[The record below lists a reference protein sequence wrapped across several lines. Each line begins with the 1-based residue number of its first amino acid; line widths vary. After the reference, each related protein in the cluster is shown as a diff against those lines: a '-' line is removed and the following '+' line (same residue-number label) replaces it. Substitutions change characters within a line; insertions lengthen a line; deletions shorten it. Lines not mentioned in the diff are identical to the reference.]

1 MHRNPKIIDLYLYIF
16 PDNDPSVLLKHVR
29 DVVLRDAVLQT
40 YIPCLHLSFG
50 EIIGEGKFLVSL
62 RDIFFYTSFT
72 YIFFPHKEP
81 LFFAFNFV
89 YLKAPLPQWADL
101 ISVARRMSD
110 KYILEMYVDICV
122 FLPARSFWY
131 GVLGQV
137 HPRRK

>member
-1 MHRNPKIIDLYLYIF
+1 M
-16 PDNDPSVLLKHVR
+16 
-29 DVVLRDAVLQT
+29 LRDAVLQT

-89 YLKAPLPQWADL
+89 YLMAPLPQWADL
-101 ISVARRMSD
+101 ISVARRMPD
-110 KYILEMYVDICV
+110 KYILEMYVTSVCFSPPGHFGTV
-122 FLPARSFWY
+122 YLARFIHGGSECGDDKIAVKILKGRSLY
-131 GVLGQV
+131 TLLLNECDSYS
-137 HPRRK
+137 